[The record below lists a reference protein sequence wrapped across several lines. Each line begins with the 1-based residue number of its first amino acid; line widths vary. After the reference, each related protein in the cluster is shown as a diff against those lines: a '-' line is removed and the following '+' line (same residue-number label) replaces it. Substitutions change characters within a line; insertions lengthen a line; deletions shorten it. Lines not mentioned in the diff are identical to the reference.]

1 MTTEHP
7 TCIVCGRD
15 DTQVPLL
22 RFSSRG
28 NELAICSEHMPILI
42 HDPDRLVGKLPG
54 AEELSPTEPPTG
66 TGS

>member
-1 MTTEHP
+1 MTIENP

-28 NELAICSEHMPILI
+28 SELAICSEHMPILI

-54 AEELSPTEPPTG
+54 AEDLSPAESST
-66 TGS
+66 